1 LETLRPGM
9 VKTIYDRVKNH
20 MYQMRAGTINRWMI
34 IKFLVQEGYDQYEV
48 EESLDL
54 LQYEASLIF
63 EPHVGQLALV
73 K

>member
-1 LETLRPGM
+1 METLRPGM

>member
-1 LETLRPGM
+1 
-9 VKTIYDRVKNH
+9 

>member
-1 LETLRPGM
+1 MESLRPSM
-9 VKTIYDRVKNH
+9 VKTVYDRVKNL
-20 MYQMRAGTINRWMI
+20 MYQRRAGIMNRWMI
-34 IKFLVQEGYDQYEV
+34 IQILVYEGYDQYEV

-63 EPHVGQLALV
+63 EPHIGQLALV

>member
-1 LETLRPGM
+1 METLRPGM

-20 MYQMRAGTINRWMI
+20 MYQMRASTINRWMI